1 MTMRDVMLDLETMG
15 NGPRAAIVAIGAVE
29 FDPETGTVGER
40 FYQAVD
46 LATAV
51 SMGGEMDAS
60 TVLWWMQQGDEA
72 RAAFAKGGAHLSK
85 ALMDFSTWLHERGAP
100 DDVRVWGNGAAFD
113 NVILASAYR
122 AAMRLADVMVFNSHY
137 MHEAYRRNAGFD
149 CRRPVVAYQGINEG
163 TFADAGR
170 LGNQVARDALRILS
184 VSAMARHKD
193 VETLLRA
200 LVLVRQRFAVPAR
213 LDLVGA
219 WPDPAYRTEMESLC
233 HALGLD
239 DAVSFRGHV
248 SAEEL
253 HRCYAAAQVFCL
265 MSRCESFGIPAV
277 EAQCFGTPV
286 VSSNCCAIPEV
297 CGEGGVYPDPGD
309 PLRTAEGLTRL
320 LSDGSYWQRLS
331 RLASA
336 NTQRFRWDVCS
347 RPLFDAFCSL
357 SEEACGQPA

>member
-122 AAMRLADVMVFNSHY
+122 AAMQLQPWRHWNDRCYRTIKAQHPGVKMERTGVHHNAAD
-137 MHEAYRRNAGFD
+137 
-149 CRRPVVAYQGINEG
+149 
-163 TFADAGR
+163 DAES
-170 LGNQVARDALRILS
+170 Q
-184 VSAMARHKD
+184 ARHLVAMLKGPNA
-193 VETLLRA
+193 RA
-200 LVLVRQRFAVPAR
+200 KGP
-213 LDLVGA
+213 
-219 WPDPAYRTEMESLC
+219 
-233 HALGLD
+233 
-239 DAVSFRGHV
+239 
-248 SAEEL
+248 
-253 HRCYAAAQVFCL
+253 
-265 MSRCESFGIPAV
+265 
-277 EAQCFGTPV
+277 
-286 VSSNCCAIPEV
+286 
-297 CGEGGVYPDPGD
+297 
-309 PLRTAEGLTRL
+309 
-320 LSDGSYWQRLS
+320 S
-331 RLASA
+331 RLAG
-336 NTQRFRWDVCS
+336 
-347 RPLFDAFCSL
+347 
-357 SEEACGQPA
+357 EGPA